1 MKLSPYAFIQELDNN
16 GKPLSAGKIYT
27 YEAGT
32 STPKTTYSDYEGVTP
47 NANPIVLDAAG
58 RANIWLDSGSYK
70 FVLKDSS
77 GNTID
82 TRDDITGDS
91 PNAFGASIT
100 SISGNLT
107 ITETHRNGVVIATA
121 SATLSLPS
129 AASVSSGFYFLVKNT
144 SASGTV
150 TIDPNLSETID
161 GSSTITIKSGQSAI
175 IITNGTLWYSI
186 FKDAD
191 SIFLTNAQASTSS
204 GVIVKNS
211 SGTTVATFGAT
222 AGTTTVLAG
231 SITASGAASVS
242 QSATISGTSSSPAY
256 IEMFEDTDNGTN
268 KITIIAPSSIA
279 SDRTITIPDA
289 TGTLALTSDLNV
301 RFVSAE
307 QTVVAASGGSAA
319 HSLGSVP
326 IELYAYLVCKTTE
339 LGFAV
344 GDRLMIPGDTRDA
357 APGTAQSRGVQVW
370 ADSTSV
376 KWRIGADGILL
387 NNATTGTGGAFIT
400 AANWRLV
407 IVAKT

>member
-47 NANPIVLDAAG
+47 NANPIILDAAG

-268 KITIIAPSSIA
+268 KITIIAPSSVT
-279 SDRTITIPDA
+279 SDKIITLPDTTGTVALLSNLVFTKSYESSQQTITA
-289 TGTLALTSDLNV
+289 AGSLTL
-301 RFVSAE
+301 
-307 QTVVAASGGSAA
+307 A
-319 HSLGSVP
+319 HSLGVKPS
-326 IELYAYLVCKTTE
+326 LVKFVLQCATGE
-339 LGFAV
+339 LGYTA
-344 GDRLMIPGDTRDA
+344 GDELNDILPGYNVSSTGVSIVSDATNLNVRYGSSAQVFVILRKDTGA
-357 APGTAQSRGVQVW
+357 AA
-370 ADSTSV
+370 
-376 KWRIGADGILL
+376 
-387 NNATTGTGGAFIT
+387 NIT
-400 AANWRLV
+400 PANWRLV
-407 IVAKT
+407 VRAWV